1 MQRDFY
7 TSIIVIV
14 AFDAGIEAGSINYQ
28 PYIVL
33 LYARPY
39 TIARRRIYI
48 KRCTDPIVPA
58 PVTVQWTV

>member
-1 MQRDFY
+1 MFLTSQLCDTLVTQRGFY

-33 LYARPY
+33 HARLY
-39 TIARRRIYI
+39 TIVRR
-48 KRCTDPIVPA
+48 
-58 PVTVQWTV
+58 